1 MAQAVQQQEPLPP
14 WLRKIGLVLL
24 VLWGVLF
31 LLGAMGELFGIEFL
45 RDWIDPKRIF
55 LR

>member
-14 WLRKIGLVLL
+14 WLRKTGLVLL
-24 VLWGVLF
+24 VLWGALF
-31 LLGAMGELFGIEFL
+31 LLGAAGELFGIEFL
-45 RDWIDPKRIF
+45 SKLTDLKRIF